1 MQPSATPESVSGQM
15 TQPTLDYSRYFWQ
28 AGKVRLRPLRIE
40 DAEQGFIH
48 SLDSPAR
55 QTLQLGIELPTSL
68 ELARAS
74 LERFVGCKDFN
85 GVIVFAIENLAGEH
99 VGGISLHSRDE
110 KNGLFSFGIVI
121 YREHRKKGYA
131 QDAVRILLKYGFWER
146 RYQKCDSACAHDN
159 EGSIALHKGLGFLEE
174 GRRRRALFCNGAFH
188 DEILFGMTREEF
200 DERAREWWAA
210 G

>member
-1 MQPSATPESVSGQM
+1 MPTSATPESVNGQI
-15 TQPTLDYSRYFWQ
+15 TPPAIDYSRYFWQ

-48 SLDSPAR
+48 SFDSPAR

-74 LERFVGCKDFN
+74 LERLVGCKDAD
-85 GVIVFAIENLAGEH
+85 GVIVFAIENLAGEL

-110 KNGLFSFGIVI
+110 KNGLFSFGIII

-159 EGSIALHKGLGFLEE
+159 AGSIALHKGLGFVEE
-174 GRRRRALFCNGAFH
+174 GRRRRALFCNGVFY

-200 DERAREWWAA
+200 DERAKEWWGA